1 MKNKIILFLLVT
13 SSVFSMDDGFLI
25 AASSHRA
32 NKNAKITQ
40 QLIADQTKI
49 LQEKVDI
56 DHRLL
61 RIAEEQVLRQ
71 KLKGDYLTIE
81 DPQKPRD
88 IWINDMVEVIFEE
101 REKALAKRRKKEQED
116 AFRLQQ
122 KQAEEECCKIF

>member
-13 SSVFSMDDGFLI
+13 SSVFSMDDGLLI
-25 AASSHRA
+25 ALSSNRA
-32 NKNAKITQ
+32 NKNAQITQ

-122 KQAEEECCKIF
+122 KQAEEECCEIF